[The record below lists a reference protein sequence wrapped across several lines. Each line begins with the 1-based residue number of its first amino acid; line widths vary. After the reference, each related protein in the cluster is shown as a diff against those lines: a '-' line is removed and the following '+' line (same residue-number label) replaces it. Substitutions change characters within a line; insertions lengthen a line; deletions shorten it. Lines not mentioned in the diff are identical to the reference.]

1 MRLGFDIDDTLIDL
15 RRHAF
20 RLYNAQLDQNIPES
34 VFEEIPTVE
43 IHKPFGLTDEEGYEM
58 WKANMRD
65 IYFTDCPAFPSA
77 VEVLNRLNDEGHEI
91 FYITSRPKGFC
102 KESEAWV
109 REKGFPVKGDQFF
122 CGMEDHE
129 KIATIEKLQLDFYID
144 DKPKVLNT
152 LKELSTTLIIRDQSY
167 NQKESFL
174 RLEHWADFEKIIGEK

>member
-20 RLYNAQLDQNIPES
+20 HLYNAELGQNIAES

-58 WKANMRD
+58 WKANMRN
-65 IYFTDCPAFPSA
+65 IYFTDCPAFPNA
-77 VEVLNRLNDEGHEI
+77 VEVLNRLEEEGHEI

-102 KESEAWV
+102 KESEEWV
-109 REKGFPVKGDQFF
+109 RAKGFPVKGDHFF

-129 KIATIEKLQLDFYID
+129 KITTIENLQLDFYID

-152 LKELSTTLIIRDQSY
+152 LKGLSTKLIIRDQSY
-167 NQKESFL
+167 NRKESYV
-174 RLEHWADFEKIIGEK
+174 RLENWTDFEKIIGEK